1 MFSQGYSFF
10 DMLCLLSRCFIY
22 IMEDFMKKIIMLSI
36 WFLVLSLSF
45 AFVGGLINGLSG
57 GGTLNSTLAMSFV
70 IILAF
75 AVSILGVYKEL
86 LPGAKC

>member
-1 MFSQGYSFF
+1 
-10 DMLCLLSRCFIY
+10 
-22 IMEDFMKKIIMLSI
+22 MKKIVMVSI
-36 WFLVLSLSF
+36 WFVVLSLTF

-57 GGTLNSTLAMSFV
+57 SVTLNSTLAMSFV